1 MTAKELEEEKA
12 RLLKGAAER
21 MFEITD
27 ILASVPSGKSS
38 VVCFFCVIRKLT
50 RVFHRVIALV

>member
-1 MTAKELEEEKA
+1 MEEEKA

-27 ILASVPSGKSS
+27 ILASVPSG
-38 VVCFFCVIRKLT
+38 
-50 RVFHRVIALV
+50 